1 MCPISVALRRTR
13 HGPHHCAACRRGER
27 STTAPG
33 SPASTAVPP
42 ENQCSVRSRHYHIV
56 PGSRPARQNRQSARS
71 GRLNAPLLPAV
82 LLAPPAAHA
91 RPPSRATSGPQLGE
105 SATRS
110 RSGTPGAGLG
120 ERGRGGAGRGERER
134 SRELPSRAERS
145 RAVRCLG
152 EAGRACRRLCTL
164 RAAFPG
170 SVSPPA
176 FAQAPAKLLLSRDP
190 STGCVTK

>member
-1 MCPISVALRRTR
+1 MCPISLALRRTR
-13 HGPHHCAACRRGER
+13 HGPHHLCSVPEGGARNYSSGLPSKHSR
-27 STTAPG
+27 TA
-33 SPASTAVPP
+33 

-56 PGSRPARQNRQSARS
+56 PGSRPARQNRQSARA
-71 GRLNAPLLPAV
+71 GWLDAPLLPAV

-91 RPPSRATSGPQLGE
+91 RPPSRATSGPQPGE
-105 SATRS
+105 SAARS
-110 RSGTPGAGLG
+110 RSATPGAGLG

-152 EAGRACRRLCTL
+152 EAGRACRRLRTL